1 VNELAQQPR
10 TGVLFLNTPIRP
22 PLGADTW
29 IHTRIMDHLDRTRF
43 RPYVACAIGSADEPT
58 PTYRA
63 VRDIPDLEVVG
74 LTLGPELS
82 GLSAWGKVRA
92 VLALVPAAW
101 RAVRLARF
109 VRREGIAII
118 HTSDRPRD
126 AFATALIARLSGAAA
141 VVHVHAGY
149 DPSWMGRILRWSLRQ
164 ADVLVAVSHY
174 VATTLVAGGHDPARI
189 HVVQNGIELGTWTP
203 GVGRD
208 EVRRELGISSSAP
221 VIVTVCRL
229 FPSKGAGDLIR
240 AIAEVRHAHPDVQLL
255 IVGEPP
261 DWLPGYDAQLKAE
274 AEELGVADH
283 VKFLGRRAGVAG
295 LLAAADVFAMP
306 STGEPFGLVY
316 VEAMAMHLP
325 VLGLANG
332 GTVEIVTD
340 GETGVLVTPGDAP
353 ELAAQLTKLL
363 ADPERRASMGAAGRR
378 RVEEH
383 FDASLMAQGVEKV
396 YTLVRSSPDRASAR
410 PREWTVQDLQSPER
424 TAAMREA
431 LEHDGFVVLRDVVRK
446 DRLQELAGEIF
457 AEFDRATA
465 AGELFEGG
473 GQLTGHLNCFPGRN
487 SQFVYDD
494 LTEHGIIDFVRE
506 VRPDIVDYVRATLN
520 FNMPGS
526 VPQHYHSDGL
536 YVEEFLICNVAVV
549 DTDLEN
555 GAIDVLPGTN
565 REFYK
570 FWRYA
575 VERKY
580 RLTTRVPLRQGDVIL
595 RKSTLWHRG
604 MPNKTPTPRP
614 MMAVTFGEVRDVD
627 HDPFGLNDGK
637 IFFFPNWYEPSK
649 LGQLRERAF
658 VAAPLTYSTYRFARS
673 LYGNKGYA
681 HW

>member
-1 VNELAQQPR
+1 
-10 TGVLFLNTPIRP
+10 
-22 PLGADTW
+22 
-29 IHTRIMDHLDRTRF
+29 M
-43 RPYVACAIGSADEPT
+43 
-58 PTYRA
+58 
-63 VRDIPDLEVVG
+63 
-74 LTLGPELS
+74 
-82 GLSAWGKVRA
+82 
-92 VLALVPAAW
+92 
-101 RAVRLARF
+101 
-109 VRREGIAII
+109 
-118 HTSDRPRD
+118 
-126 AFATALIARLSGAAA
+126 
-141 VVHVHAGY
+141 
-149 DPSWMGRILRWSLRQ
+149 
-164 ADVLVAVSHY
+164 
-174 VATTLVAGGHDPARI
+174 
-189 HVVQNGIELGTWTP
+189 
-203 GVGRD
+203 
-208 EVRRELGISSSAP
+208 
-221 VIVTVCRL
+221 
-229 FPSKGAGDLIR
+229 
-240 AIAEVRHAHPDVQLL
+240 
-255 IVGEPP
+255 
-261 DWLPGYDAQLKAE
+261 
-274 AEELGVADH
+274 
-283 VKFLGRRAGVAG
+283 
-295 LLAAADVFAMP
+295 
-306 STGEPFGLVY
+306 
-316 VEAMAMHLP
+316 
-325 VLGLANG
+325 
-332 GTVEIVTD
+332 
-340 GETGVLVTPGDAP
+340 LVTPGDAP

-363 ADPERRASMGAAGRR
+363 ADPERRAAMGAAGRR

-383 FDASLMAQGVEKV
+383 FDASLMARRVENV

-473 GQLTGHLNCFPGRN
+473 GQLTGHLNCFPGRD

-520 FNMPGS
+520 FNLPGS

-614 MMAVTFGEVRDVD
+614 MMAVTFGEVRGRGPRPVRAQRREDLLLPELVRDQQVGPVARACVRRCPAHLLDV
-627 HDPFGLNDGK
+627 P
-637 IFFFPNWYEPSK
+637 
-649 LGQLRERAF
+649 LREVPLRQQGLRPLVIWPASTASAWSPSRIRDCRHRSARRSSGRTAAWLGAADLRPHPLDRALGGAGE
-658 VAAPLTYSTYRFARS
+658 VARGVRDTPLAQRLAGLTNGLTGHPGVPGTGDSTLLRRVRRVEQHLAADAVVGVLPPRRRVRQGAADVGANAERPGRGTRS
-673 LYGNKGYA
+673 DPAG
-681 HW
+681 